1 MIKIMNFLLKFI
13 PFFNVSVV
21 FCSLFIF
28 CVILKQLVNFSVLV
42 IIIFTIMYSILIWM
56 TGKRISSILSKKQV
70 RLEKKIVM
78 LLAVIILMTILQ
90 NLCTIIYIF
99 NTFTKISIII
109 PCMFSM
115 VVYQL
120 VDGMKRKIENIKYYS
135 LH

>member
-1 MIKIMNFLLKFI
+1 MIKIMKLYLKFI

-28 CVILKQLVNFSVLV
+28 CVILKQLVNFSVFV

-56 TGKRISSILSKKQV
+56 TGKRISSILSEKQV
-70 RLEKKIVM
+70 RLEKKMVI
-78 LLAVIILMTILQ
+78 LLMVTILMTILQ
-90 NLCTIIYIF
+90 NLCTAIYIINSYKKF
-99 NTFTKISIII
+99 SIII

-120 VDGMKRKIENIKYYS
+120 VDGMKRKIENM
-135 LH
+135 